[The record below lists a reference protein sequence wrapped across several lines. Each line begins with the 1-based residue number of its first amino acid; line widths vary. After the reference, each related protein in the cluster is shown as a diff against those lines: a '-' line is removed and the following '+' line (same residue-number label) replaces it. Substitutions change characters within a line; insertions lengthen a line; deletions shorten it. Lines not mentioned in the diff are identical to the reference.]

1 MILVRKNVYKS
12 VDPLKMFSSLK
23 GVLKVLVFVL
33 KIERMFWFEIEK
45 ATRNNLPTQKS

>member
-23 GVLKVLVFVL
+23 GVLKVFVKCGLKRRQVFLQVDL
-33 KIERMFWFEIEK
+33 K
-45 ATRNNLPTQKS
+45 